1 MPDKK
6 DLKNAELSDDL
17 LNEVAG
23 GRAIVNS
30 KKGVT
35 LGYEDAS
42 TESNED
48 TSSINEMTGSQLKK
62 KKETETA
69 FNLKTLK

>member
-23 GRAIVNS
+23 GRAAVNS

-42 TESNED
+42 TESSED
-48 TSSINEMTGSQLKK
+48 TGSINEATGSQLKK
-62 KKETETA
+62 KKETE
-69 FNLKTLK
+69 NVLHVRILK

>member
-1 MPDKK
+1 MDDEKK
-6 DLKNAELSDDL
+6 NRSKELSDDQ
-17 LNEVAG
+17 LNGAAG

-48 TSSINEMTGSQLKK
+48 TGSINEATGSQLRK
-62 KKETETA
+62 KKETEDVSHIRI
-69 FNLKTLK
+69 LK

>member
-1 MPDKK
+1 MDDEKK
-6 DLKNAELSDDL
+6 NRSKDLSDDQ
-17 LNEVAG
+17 LNGAAG
-23 GRAIVNS
+23 GRATVNS

-42 TESNED
+42 TESSED
-48 TSSINEMTGSQLKK
+48 TGSINEATGSQLKK